1 MITGDIKNKIDQ
13 IWDTF
18 FVAGIT
24 NPITVLEQM
33 TYIFFMKMLDDK
45 QLHEEANAQFWGA
58 EVQNPTFPQGKK
70 WVNPEAVSDEEKEG
84 IPYEQLRWHVFKN
97 LGSDNMFK
105 VVRQSVF
112 EFIKHIGTGE
122 ESAYSRY
129 MKSAIFLIPNA
140 RTLVKV
146 VEGVNALDMNNRDAM
161 GDVYEYILGKMA
173 ASGTNGQFRTPR
185 HIIRMIVEM
194 MEPTTKD
201 YICDPAM
208 GSAGFLVEA
217 VKYIKENNELLT
229 VGEDMHHIKT
239 NLINGYDTDQTMLR
253 IGAMNLLL
261 HDITA
266 PQLAWRDSLSEQNDD
281 HNCYTLIMANPPFA
295 GSLDKGNVNKKILA
309 YANTSKTELL
319 FLAQFVRS
327 LEIGGRCASIV
338 PDGVLFGSSK
348 AHLAIRKEIVDNQQ
362 LRAVISMPSG
372 LFKPYAGVSTAVLV
386 FTKTNSGGT
395 DKVWFYDMKADGYSL
410 DDKRS
415 PISDNDIPD
424 VVARFHNQQTEES
437 RSRKEQSFL
446 VPVEEI
452 RNNDYDLSIN
462 KYKEVEREKVEY
474 EPIADILARLEK
486 TESEYLKSY
495 SELYKMLEEK

>member
-1 MITGDIKNKIDQ
+1 MITGEIKNKIDQ

-45 QLHEEANAQFWGA
+45 QLQEEENARDWDC
-58 EVQNPTFPQGKK
+58 EVENPTFLNGQL
-70 WVNPEAVSDEEKEG
+70 WVNPEAVSDEERAG
-84 IPYEQLRWHVFKN
+84 VPYENLRWHVFKN
-97 LGSDNMFK
+97 FGADNMFK

-140 RTLVKV
+140 RTLAKV
-146 VEGVNALDMNNRDAM
+146 VDGVDSLDMNNRDAM

-185 HIIRMIVEM
+185 HIIRMIVEL
-194 MEPTTKD
+194 MEPTPQD

-217 VKYIKENNELLT
+217 VKYIKEKHATAMYVSEE
-229 VGEDMHHIKT
+229 VQHMKT
-239 NLINGYDTDQTMLR
+239 SMINGYDTDQTMLR

-266 PQLAWRDSLSEQNDD
+266 PELAWRDSLSEQNEDQS
-281 HNCYTLIMANPPFA
+281 CYTLVMANPPFA
-295 GSLDKGNVNKKILA
+295 GSLDKGNVNKRILS

-338 PDGVLFGSSK
+338 PDGVLFGTSK
-348 AHLAIRKEIVDNQQ
+348 AHVAIRKEIVDNQQ

-372 LFKPYAGVSTAVLV
+372 VFKPYAGVSTAVLI
-386 FTKTNSGGT
+386 FAKTNCG
-395 DKVWFYDMKADGYSL
+395 ADGFSL
-410 DDKRS
+410 DDKRAA
-415 PISDNDIPD
+415 INDNDIPD
-424 VVARFHNQQTEES
+424 IVERFHNLAAEEQ
-437 RSRKEQSFL
+437 RTRKEQSFF
-446 VPVEEI
+446 VPVDEI
-452 RNNDYDLSIN
+452 RQNDYDLSIN
-462 KYKEVEREKVEY
+462 KYKEIERERVEY
-474 EPIADILARLEK
+474 EPVKDILARLEQN
-486 TESEYLKSY
+486 EAEYAKGYEELKS
-495 SELYKMLEEK
+495 MLEE